1 MLLRVQLRSQGTF
14 IVQMTLMTIA
24 ISLECRPV
32 LVSYR
37 PNELTPY
44 IGDETKTTFHGLIFQ
59 VLPIIIL
66 GRKGLLRGNNL
77 AYFGRA

>member
-44 IGDETKTTFHGLIFQ
+44 IGDETKTTFSMD
-59 VLPIIIL
+59 
-66 GRKGLLRGNNL
+66 
-77 AYFGRA
+77 